1 MAIIKNTY
9 GKILAIFMAWLG
21 FSAVLVSCS
30 KYGVPEATFKAKGVV
45 VSQTDDAPV
54 EGIHAVLKGRP
65 DETQKIDAADTNGKG
80 VFNLKSYHYESKL
93 YVELSDEG
101 KGLFNDTVVVADFSH
116 VKFKGSDR
124 GSSEVEKDLG
134 IIKMRPK
141 K

>member
-21 FSAVLVSCS
+21 FSAVLVSCF
-30 KYGVPEATFKAKGVV
+30 KYGAPLATFKAKGVV

-54 EGIHAVLKGRP
+54 EGIHAVLKSRP
-65 DETQKIDAADTNGKG
+65 DETWEMDAANTNDKG
-80 VFNLKSYHYESKL
+80 VFKLKGYDDGSTL
-93 YVELSDEG
+93 YVELSDKG

-116 VKFKGSDR
+116 VKFKGSGDR
-124 GSSEVEKDLG
+124 SEVEKDLG